1 MGHIV
6 DEFKH
11 DVAVW
16 GSVFTLLQVVG
27 LRVSLLLEIYVL
39 LMNKQFL

>member
-1 MGHIV
+1 MCHIV

-16 GSVFTLLQVVG
+16 GSVFTLLLVVG
-27 LRVSLLLEIYVL
+27 VRISLLLGIYEV